1 MAEWLKALDCKS
13 SLVRVRGFESLPA
26 NKIGA
31 LAQLARASVWQIE
44 GRRFKS
50 CRLHNKIAS
59 GDARVE
65 LCDFPYFFYLIYGMR
80 RVLSGTEKSSRF
92 RGEIE
97 PKTSDLEKL
106 KNIKNWLKKKLR
118 IKSRSHE

>member
-1 MAEWLKALDCKS
+1 MAEWLKAVDCKS
-13 SLVRVRGFESLPA
+13 ILVRVRGFESLPA

-59 GDARVE
+59 GDARVR
-65 LCDFPYFFYLIYGMR
+65 LKWL
-80 RVLSGTEKSSRF
+80 VLETSEGAQVVSSR
-92 RGEIE
+92 GSNPLLQTKIV
-97 PKTSDLEKL
+97 
-106 KNIKNWLKKKLR
+106 
-118 IKSRSHE
+118 